1 MDYYNNVC
9 DIKVIGVGGAGNNA
23 VNRMIEA
30 GITSAYFVAVNT
42 DQQVLNMSKADKT
55 ITIGRKITR
64 GLGAGAKPEIGCSAA
79 EESEQEIRDMLQ
91 GSNLVFITCGLG
103 GGTGTGAAPVIAKI
117 SKEMGILTVGVV
129 TKPFAFEGARRQAN
143 AERGL
148 NELKKYVDTLVIVP
162 NEKLYQI
169 LKKDISL
176 VDAFRYA
183 DDVLRQG
190 VQGVSE
196 LIVKP
201 SLINL
206 DFADVSTIMKDKGLA
221 HMGIG
226 KGRGEYKTIEAVRQA
241 VTSQLLETS
250 IEGATGILINITGGR
265 DLSLAEIYEAVDL
278 VRDVVDKDCN
288 IIFGAT
294 IDESLKGE
302 TQVTVIATGFES
314 DFRREPEPTIINDT
328 QNYTN
333 INQQPIMGNQTN
345 FATQSAPQP
354 NTEQYSAE
362 PSQDYSAEQYST
374 EQDEELEN
382 EDYNAEYADDQTED
396 YDEDEQPAGT
406 VEDISMSSHVDLG
419 DTSLPPFLRKL
430 RK

>member
-1 MDYYNNVC
+1 MENYYNNVC
-9 DIKVIGVGGAGNNA
+9 NIKVIGVGGAGNNA

-30 GITSAYFVAVNT
+30 GITSAYFVSVNT

-55 ITIGRKITR
+55 ITLGRKITR
-64 GLGAGAKPEIGCSAA
+64 GLGAGAKPEIGHAAA
-79 EESEQEIRDMLQ
+79 EESEQEIRNMLE

-117 SKEMGILTVGVV
+117 AKDMGILTVGVV
-129 TKPFAFEGARRQAN
+129 TKPFAFEGRTRLIN
-143 AERGL
+143 SELGL
-148 NELKKYVDTLVIVP
+148 QELRKVVDTLVIIP
-162 NEKLYQI
+162 NDKLTKI

-190 VQGVSE
+190 IQGVSE

-226 KGRGEYKTIEAVRQA
+226 KGRGEYKTMEAVRQA

-278 VRDVVDKDCN
+278 VRDVVDSECN

-294 IDESLKGE
+294 IDENLKDE
-302 TQVTVIATGFES
+302 VQVTVIATGFDMKDQPKS
-314 DFRREPEPTIINDT
+314 QPQPQVATPNVFSPIQPQVVPEPVAVVNEEMEEEEEEYED
-328 QNYTN
+328 
-333 INQQPIMGNQTN
+333 
-345 FATQSAPQP
+345 AL
-354 NTEQYSAE
+354 
-362 PSQDYSAEQYST
+362 
-374 EQDEELEN
+374 DEEYN
-382 EDYNAEYADDQTED
+382 EEFEDD
-396 YDEDEQPAGT
+396 DEDCDEEDEEESQAK
-406 VEDISMSSHVDLG
+406 VEDISYSSKIDLG
-419 DTSLPPFLRKL
+419 DTSIPPFLRKL

>member
-1 MDYYNNVC
+1 MENYYNNVC
-9 DIKVIGVGGAGNNA
+9 NIKVIGVGGGGNNA

-55 ITIGRKITR
+55 IALGKQVTR
-64 GLGAGAKPEIGCSAA
+64 GLGAGAKPEIGSAAA
-79 EESEQEIRDMLQ
+79 EESEQEIRQMLE

-103 GGTGTGAAPVIAKI
+103 GGTGSGAAPVIARI

-129 TKPFAFEGARRQAN
+129 TKPFAFEGATRQRN
-143 AERGL
+143 AEQGL
-148 NELKKYVDTLVIVP
+148 QELRKYVDTLVIIP
-162 NEKLYQI
+162 NDKLYKI

-190 VQGVSE
+190 IQGVSE

-206 DFADVSTIMKDKGLA
+206 DFADVATIMKDKGMA

-226 KGRGEYKTIEAVRQA
+226 KGRGEYKTMEAVRQA

-278 VRDVVDKDCN
+278 VRDVVDNQCN

-294 IDESLKGE
+294 IDEHMQGE
-302 TQVTVIATGFES
+302 VQVTVIATGFDLKGQE
-314 DFRREPEPTIINDT
+314 REQALNPVPKVEPVNVIRPIINDE
-328 QNYTN
+328 
-333 INQQPIMGNQTN
+333 P
-345 FATQSAPQP
+345 
-354 NTEQYSAE
+354 EQE
-362 PSQDYSAEQYST
+362 DE
-374 EQDEELEN
+374 EVEEELE
-382 EDYNAEYADDQTED
+382 EV
-396 YDEDEQPAGT
+396 EDEQEEEVEAPK
-406 VEDISMSSHVDLG
+406 VEDISFNSKIDLG

-430 RK
+430 KK

>member
-1 MDYYNNVC
+1 MENYYNNVC
-9 DIKVIGVGGAGNNA
+9 NIKVIGVGGGGNNA

-64 GLGAGAKPEIGCSAA
+64 GLGAGAKPEVGHDAA
-79 EESEQEIRDMLQ
+79 EESEQEIRNMLE
-91 GSNLVFITCGLG
+91 GSNLVFVTCGLG
-103 GGTGTGAAPVIAKI
+103 GGTGSGAAPVIAKI

-129 TKPFAFEGARRQAN
+129 TKPFAFEGRTRQIN
-143 AERGL
+143 AEKGL
-148 NELKKYVDTLVIVP
+148 EELRKYVDTLVIIP
-162 NEKLYQI
+162 NDKLMKI
-169 LKKDISL
+169 LKRDISL

-190 VQGVSE
+190 IQGVSE

-206 DFADVSTIMKDKGLA
+206 DFADVNTIMKDKGLA

-226 KGRGEYKTIEAVRQA
+226 KGRGEYKTMEAVRQA

-278 VRDVVDKDCN
+278 VRDVVDSECN
-288 IIFGAT
+288 IIFGAS
-294 IDESLKGE
+294 IDDNMKDEV
-302 TQVTVIATGFES
+302 QVTVIATGFDLKHEK
-314 DFRREPEPTIINDT
+314 PATPT
-328 QNYTN
+328 YPTN
-333 INQQPIMGNQTN
+333 MGNVNT
-345 FATQSAPQP
+345 FAQSAQPQ
-354 NTEQYSAE
+354 QAE
-362 PSQDYSAEQYST
+362 YDNEGEDDYD
-374 EQDEELEN
+374 DEE
-382 EDYNAEYADDQTED
+382 DYDNED
-396 YDEDEQPAGT
+396 YDEEMEDE
-406 VEDISMSSHVDLG
+406 VEDISFNSKVDLG
-419 DTSLPPFLRKL
+419 DTSIPPFLRKL
-430 RK
+430 KK

>member
-1 MDYYNNVC
+1 MENYYNNVC
-9 DIKVIGVGGAGNNA
+9 NIKVIGVGGAGNNA

-42 DQQVLNMSKADKT
+42 DQQVLNISKADKT
-55 ITIGRKITR
+55 ITLGRKITR
-64 GLGAGAKPEIGCSAA
+64 GLGAGAKPEIGCAAA
-79 EESEQEIRDMLQ
+79 EESEQEIRDMLE

-117 SKEMGILTVGVV
+117 AKDMGILTVGVV
-129 TKPFAFEGARRQAN
+129 TKPFAFEGRTRLIN
-143 AERGL
+143 SEYGL
-148 NELKKYVDTLVIVP
+148 QELRKVVDTLVIIP
-162 NEKLYQI
+162 NDKLTKI

-190 VQGVSE
+190 IQGVSE

-226 KGRGEYKTIEAVRQA
+226 KGRGEYKTMEAVRQA

-278 VRDVVDKDCN
+278 VRDVVDSECN

-294 IDESLKGE
+294 IDENLKDE
-302 TQVTVIATGFES
+302 VQVTVIATGF
-314 DFRREPEPTIINDT
+314 DMKDKINQVPPQSPVQTVPPVQTQVPT
-328 QNYTN
+328 QNVFNTIPAQPQMVVEQSVVEEVPVQEMEQELVQEQVETDN
-333 INQQPIMGNQTN
+333 IEPI
-345 FATQSAPQP
+345 
-354 NTEQYSAE
+354 
-362 PSQDYSAEQYST
+362 
-374 EQDEELEN
+374 N
-382 EDYNAEYADDQTED
+382 ESNAS
-396 YDEDEQPAGT
+396 
-406 VEDISMSSHVDLG
+406 VEDISYTSNIDLG
-419 DTSLPPFLRKL
+419 DTSIPPFLRKL
-430 RK
+430 KK

>member
-1 MDYYNNVC
+1 MDYINNVC
-9 DIKVIGVGGAGNNA
+9 NIKVVGVGGAGNNA

-55 ITIGRKITR
+55 ITIGKQITK
-64 GLGAGAKPEIGCSAA
+64 GLGAGAKPEVGCMAA
-79 EESEQEIRDMLQ
+79 EESEQEIRQMLE
-91 GSNLVFITCGLG
+91 GSNLVFIACGLG

-117 SKEMGILTVGVV
+117 SKEMGILTIGVV
-129 TKPFAFEGARRQAN
+129 TKPFAFEGAKRLAN
-143 AERGL
+143 AEQGL
-148 NELKKYVDTLVIVP
+148 RELKKYVDTLVIIP
-162 NEKLYQI
+162 NDKLYQI
-169 LKKDISL
+169 LRKDISL
-176 VDAFRYA
+176 FDAFRYA

-226 KGRGEYKTIEAVRQA
+226 RGRGEYKTMEAVRQA

-278 VRDVVDKDCN
+278 VRNVVDKDCN

-294 IDESLKGE
+294 IDENLKNE
-302 TQVTVIATGFES
+302 VQVTVIATGFDA
-314 DFRREPEPTIINDT
+314 DFRKEPENEVSTLPDNNPINPVVAGDDEV
-328 QNYTN
+328 
-333 INQQPIMGNQTN
+333 G
-345 FATQSAPQP
+345 
-354 NTEQYSAE
+354 E
-362 PSQDYSAEQYST
+362 SQDLEQPEY
-374 EQDEELEN
+374 
-382 EDYNAEYADDQTED
+382 EDT
-396 YDEDEQPAGT
+396 DEDEDEEEQE
-406 VEDISMSSHVDLG
+406 VEDISVNSNIDLG
-419 DTSLPPFLRKL
+419 DTTIPPFLRKL
-430 RK
+430 KK

>member
-1 MDYYNNVC
+1 MDMERYHNNVC
-9 DIKVIGVGGAGNNA
+9 NIKVIGVGGAGNNA

-30 GITSAYFVAVNT
+30 GITSAYFVSVNT
-42 DQQVLNMSKADKT
+42 DQQVLNMSKADRT
-55 ITIGRKITR
+55 ITLGRKVTR
-64 GLGAGAKPEIGCSAA
+64 GLGAGAKPEVGHAAA
-79 EESEQEIRDMLQ
+79 EESEQEIREMLE

-117 SKEMGILTVGVV
+117 AKEMGILTVGVV
-129 TKPFAFEGARRQAN
+129 TKPFAFEGRTRQIN
-143 AERGL
+143 AEVGL
-148 NELKKYVDTLVIVP
+148 NELRQVVDTLVIIP
-162 NEKLYQI
+162 NEKLYKI

-190 VQGVSE
+190 IQGVSE

-226 KGRGEYKTIEAVRQA
+226 KGRGEYKTMEAVRQA

-278 VRDVVDKDCN
+278 VRDVVDSECN

-294 IDESLKGE
+294 IDENIRDE
-302 TQVTVIATGFES
+302 VQVTVIATGF
-314 DFRREPEPTIINDT
+314 DMKDQPKREVKLEPTHNVFDAMQPSASET
-328 QNYTN
+328 
-333 INQQPIMGNQTN
+333 QQPTNQVELEQVDQQLDEPTDE
-345 FATQSAPQP
+345 QDGDDIDEQIDEAPQ
-354 NTEQYSAE
+354 
-362 PSQDYSAEQYST
+362 
-374 EQDEELEN
+374 
-382 EDYNAEYADDQTED
+382 
-396 YDEDEQPAGT
+396 
-406 VEDISMSSHVDLG
+406 VEDITYNSKIDLG
-419 DTSLPPFLRKL
+419 DTSIPPFLRKL
-430 RK
+430 KK

>member
-64 GLGAGAKPEIGCSAA
+64 GLGAGAKPEVGCSAA

-103 GGTGTGAAPVIAKI
+103 GGTGTGAAPVIARI

-129 TKPFAFEGARRQAN
+129 TKPFAFEGAKRLAN

-148 NELKKYVDTLVIVP
+148 NELKKYVDTLVIIP

-294 IDESLKGE
+294 IDEALKGE

-314 DFRREPEPTIINDT
+314 DFKREPQPIPDFLGNQSAQPQPTYTNPQPSAQNAEPAEPAEADTAYEEKYQEDT
-328 QNYTN
+328 QSY
-333 INQQPIMGNQTN
+333 
-345 FATQSAPQP
+345 
-354 NTEQYSAE
+354 
-362 PSQDYSAEQYST
+362 
-374 EQDEELEN
+374 DEEE
-382 EDYNAEYADDQTED
+382 NAEEED
-396 YDEDEQPAGT
+396 TDEGS
-406 VEDISMSSHVDLG
+406 VEDISMSSHIDLG

>member
-1 MDYYNNVC
+1 MENYYNNVC
-9 DIKVIGVGGAGNNA
+9 NIKVIGVGGAGNNA

-42 DQQVLNMSKADKT
+42 DQQVLNISKADKT
-55 ITIGRKITR
+55 ITLGRKITR
-64 GLGAGAKPEIGCSAA
+64 GLGAGAKPEIGCAAA
-79 EESEQEIRDMLQ
+79 EESEQEIRDMLE

-117 SKEMGILTVGVV
+117 AKDMGILTVGVV
-129 TKPFAFEGARRQAN
+129 TKPFAFEGRTRLIN
-143 AERGL
+143 SEYGL
-148 NELKKYVDTLVIVP
+148 QELRKVVDTLVIIP
-162 NEKLYQI
+162 NDKLTKI

-190 VQGVSE
+190 IQGVSE

-226 KGRGEYKTIEAVRQA
+226 KGRGEYKTMEAVRQA

-278 VRDVVDKDCN
+278 VRDVVDSECN

-294 IDESLKGE
+294 IDENLKDE
-302 TQVTVIATGFES
+302 VQVTVIATGFDMKDKVNQVPPQSPVQPVQPVQTQVPTQNVFNTIPAQPQMVVEQPIVEEVPVQEMEQELVQEQVETDNIEPINES
-314 DFRREPEPTIINDT
+314 D
-328 QNYTN
+328 
-333 INQQPIMGNQTN
+333 
-345 FATQSAPQP
+345 AS
-354 NTEQYSAE
+354 
-362 PSQDYSAEQYST
+362 
-374 EQDEELEN
+374 
-382 EDYNAEYADDQTED
+382 
-396 YDEDEQPAGT
+396 
-406 VEDISMSSHVDLG
+406 VEDISYTSNIDLG
-419 DTSLPPFLRKL
+419 DTSIPPFLRKL
-430 RK
+430 KK

>member
-1 MDYYNNVC
+1 MENYYNNVC
-9 DIKVIGVGGAGNNA
+9 NIKVIGVGGGGNNA

-55 ITIGRKITR
+55 IALGKQVTR
-64 GLGAGAKPEIGCSAA
+64 GLGAGAKPEIGSAAA
-79 EESEQEIRDMLQ
+79 EESEQEIRQMLE

-103 GGTGTGAAPVIAKI
+103 GGTGSGAAPVIARI

-129 TKPFAFEGARRQAN
+129 TKPFAFEGATRQRN
-143 AERGL
+143 AEQGL
-148 NELKKYVDTLVIVP
+148 QELRKYVDTLVIIP
-162 NEKLYQI
+162 NDKLYKI

-190 VQGVSE
+190 IQGVSE

-206 DFADVSTIMKDKGLA
+206 DFADVATIMKDKGMA

-226 KGRGEYKTIEAVRQA
+226 KGRGEYKTMEAVRQA

-278 VRDVVDKDCN
+278 VRDVVDNQCN

-294 IDESLKGE
+294 IDEHMQGE
-302 TQVTVIATGFES
+302 VQVTVIATGFDLKGQEREQALNPIPKVEPVNVATPTIN
-314 DFRREPEPTIINDT
+314 DEPEEED
-328 QNYTN
+328 
-333 INQQPIMGNQTN
+333 
-345 FATQSAPQP
+345 
-354 NTEQYSAE
+354 EE
-362 PSQDYSAEQYST
+362 VE
-374 EQDEELEN
+374 EELE
-382 EDYNAEYADDQTED
+382 EV
-396 YDEDEQPAGT
+396 EDEEMEEEPQK
-406 VEDISMSSHVDLG
+406 VEDISFNSKIDLG

-430 RK
+430 KK